1 MCAIALYCWVAP
13 IFFLTKPDGGSI
25 ENHYYWIR
33 QLAHFAPYF
42 LCCLVEAFS
51 CSICK
56 CPGFVLGYLSGTK
69 QVLHNS
75 KLIRTKA
82 FPNATNEFWSTFF
95 LLFKLSSLLLKM
107 YLKTKLQGTSC
118 CIIYPAFL
126 YSSKYWFQSTFGKR
140 KVFQWVEF
148 SCSELWGF
156 TVLKQEVIIVFI
168 WQIVWLYCASNPIAL
183 HQFTLHTRRVLV
195 CKIHT
200 CRPASHC
207 QGSQV
212 GVMFHQIERRG
223 WGGREERPKLNMS
236 AIGWLGLAEQKS
248 LGLASSCFLLIY
260 KLLIISFIMKLWS
273 ASIKRGR

>member
-1 MCAIALYCWVAP
+1 MSCYFYNVTCLNTCAPSPCTAGWHQSFFKQNLMEVAQKTT
-13 IFFLTKPDGGSI
+13 I
-25 ENHYYWIR
+25 
-33 QLAHFAPYF
+33 HFAPYF
-42 LCCLVEAFS
+42 LCCLVEAFP

-140 KVFQWVEF
+140 RVFQ
-148 SCSELWGF
+148 
-156 TVLKQEVIIVFI
+156 
-168 WQIVWLYCASNPIAL
+168 
-183 HQFTLHTRRVLV
+183 
-195 CKIHT
+195 
-200 CRPASHC
+200 
-207 QGSQV
+207 
-212 GVMFHQIERRG
+212 
-223 WGGREERPKLNMS
+223 
-236 AIGWLGLAEQKS
+236 
-248 LGLASSCFLLIY
+248 
-260 KLLIISFIMKLWS
+260 
-273 ASIKRGR
+273 